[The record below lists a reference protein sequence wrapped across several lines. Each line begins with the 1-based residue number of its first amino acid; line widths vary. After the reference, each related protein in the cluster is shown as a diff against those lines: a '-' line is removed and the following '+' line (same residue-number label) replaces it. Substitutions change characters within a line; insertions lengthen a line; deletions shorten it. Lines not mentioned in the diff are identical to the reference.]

1 MKRILFLVV
10 FLLVAAIGLSFA
22 LLNAEMVKLSY
33 YFGTVTAPL
42 SIVVAVSLAAGALL
56 GVLASMGMALGLKRE
71 IVRLR
76 HNMKIAEKE
85 VENLRSLP
93 LKDKH

>member
-1 MKRILFLVV
+1 MKRIVFLVV
-10 FLLVAAIGLSFA
+10 FLLVLVVGLSFA
-22 LLNAEMVKLSY
+22 LLNAEMVRLSY
-33 YFGTVTAPL
+33 YFGTITAPL
-42 SIVVAVSLAAGALL
+42 SIVVAVSIAVGALL

-71 IVRLR
+71 IIRLR

-85 VENLRSLP
+85 LENLRSLP